1 MVMLI
6 DAEDM
11 SVSIGELEEKLRAN
25 VENMEIHVMHEEIFN
40 SMHRV

>member
-6 DAEDM
+6 DASKM
-11 SVSIGELEEKLRAN
+11 NVSVRELEEKLRERADG
-25 VENMEIHVMHEEIFN
+25 MEIHVMHVDIFN